1 MKAMQK
7 SINRVA
13 AHNYERPST
22 RSTKAL
28 PQKKNA
34 EMELLCI
41 YMLDDNRLMKPVI
54 GIFMFTRT
62 KFRENTLVLDYP
74 LKERGEK
81 YSLLVEH

>member
-13 AHNYERPST
+13 AHNDERPST
-22 RSTKAL
+22 RGTKAH
-28 PQKKNA
+28 PNA

-41 YMLDDNRLMKPVI
+41 YMLDNNRKMKPVI
-54 GIFMFTRT
+54 VIFMFTRT